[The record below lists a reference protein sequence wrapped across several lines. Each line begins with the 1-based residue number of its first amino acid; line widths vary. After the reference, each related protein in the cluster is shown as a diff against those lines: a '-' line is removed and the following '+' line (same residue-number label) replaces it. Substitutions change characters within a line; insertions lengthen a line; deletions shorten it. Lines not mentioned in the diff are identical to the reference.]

1 VTVLS
6 LDVESRSG
14 ADLKKTGAARYFEDF
29 HADVLCA
36 AFALGDGPVQT
47 WRRNEPPPQVWQDH
61 VLGGGLVSAHNAF
74 FEYLALKHVLG
85 PKYGWAVP
93 KISQMRDTMA
103 QCAAM
108 SIPQSLDGAAQALA
122 LPVQKDKDGQRL
134 IRKFCI
140 SRKARAGEKPWG
152 TYFNAP
158 EAHAEDFAKLVAYCA
173 QDVEVERALRN
184 LLVPLSEAEQAVWEL
199 TIQMNDRG
207 VLLDLPLVKAMLKI
221 TDEAKERLDAALAR
235 ATNWE
240 VLACSQVSQLTA
252 WLQRNGVPAD
262 KLNKNAI
269 EDLLSSDLPEAARRA
284 VEIRKEAAK
293 TSTAKIK
300 TMLDWACHDGRVRG
314 LHAYHGASTGRWCLP
329 WYTPVTVLRDGAVAD
344 VPIVEVSTSDLVW
357 DGDEWVAH
365 EGVVFSGYKE
375 VMSYRGVVATPEH
388 KVYVGQDIQMPLGEA
403 AALQKDLWRGQP
415 PLPYLLRDVAE
426 REAVHRF
433 DEHGRPK
440 ALERACSARGD
451 NSEPTPAT
459 GLDTKA
465 WRGGVYADGA
475 FGGAG
480 EDFRAG
486 SGVYVDRASN
496 PGAER
501 LSRRRSG
508 RGDGGRSVLDEFGFG
523 PGKTEGVL
531 GDPLAGLQGTESTQP
546 RPDRGAGG
554 EGPRMAGQK
563 PAASVGAKLSR
574 DSMRPESAG
583 PHNERPP
590 LWQGR
595 SAEDTFREAGGAE
608 KIAAF
613 QPNAE
618 GAVGVFGPVAAPEEH
633 KRSAS
638 IEVGSDGFSRAGE
651 APRPTCRSAGKHT
664 THRGSEGAAPRGHST
679 LLGRGPCKE
688 ATFDLVN
695 AGPRNRFRAWGTIV
709 SNSGRGPQFQN
720 LARGT
725 GTVKDPEAA
734 KADFV
739 KGSADWIQITHG
751 SPMSGVSDML
761 RSCIISSPRH
771 RFLAADYSSIE
782 GRVTAWVA
790 GEDWKLDAFRANDRG
805 EGAGMYELAA
815 AGIFNVDPF
824 RVSKQQ
830 RQVGKASELAL
841 GFGGGVLAYFS
852 MANIYGI
859 DMAPVYPIL
868 RETTDAEIL
877 GRAAERYEECLGRG
891 DTGTDVLTREA
902 WIASEVTKVLWR
914 NKHPATVALWKGLQD
929 AARDAVQRP
938 GEIVTYACI
947 SYLVRR
953 GFLWC
958 RLPSGRCLAYGAP
971 KVQERETPWGTT
983 SESVTALG
991 VNSVT
996 KKWERFALYG
1006 GLLTENVVQAIARDL
1021 MAHGMLKAERAGY
1034 PIVMTVHDE
1043 AVADVPEGQGSLEG
1057 FEACLCDLPDWAA
1070 GLPLVASGYEAKA
1083 YKKD

>member
-1 VTVLS
+1 MAEQILS

-14 ADLKKTGAARYFEDF
+14 ADLKKAGAARYFEDF

-93 KISQMRDTMA
+93 EISQMRDTMA

-152 TYFNAP
+152 TYFNRP
-158 EAHAEDFAKLVAYCA
+158 EDDPADFDKLVAYCA
-173 QDVEVERALRN
+173 RDVEVERALRN

-199 TIQMNDRG
+199 TIQMNSRG

-293 TSTAKIK
+293 TSTAKL
-300 TMLDWACHDGRVRG
+300 TAMVNCASLDGRVRG
-314 LHAYHGASTGRWCLP
+314 LHLYHGAGTGRW
-329 WYTPVTVLRDGAVAD
+329 
-344 VPIVEVSTSDLVW
+344 
-357 DGDEWVAH
+357 
-365 EGVVFSGYKE
+365 
-375 VMSYRGVVATPEH
+375 
-388 KVYVGQDIQMPLGEA
+388 
-403 AALQKDLWRGQP
+403 
-415 PLPYLLRDVAE
+415 
-426 REAVHRF
+426 
-433 DEHGRPK
+433 
-440 ALERACSARGD
+440 
-451 NSEPTPAT
+451 
-459 GLDTKA
+459 
-465 WRGGVYADGA
+465 
-475 FGGAG
+475 
-480 EDFRAG
+480 
-486 SGVYVDRASN
+486 
-496 PGAER
+496 
-501 LSRRRSG
+501 SG
-508 RGDGGRSVLDEFGFG
+508 RLV
-523 PGKTEGVL
+523 
-531 GDPLAGLQGTESTQP
+531 QTQNMP
-546 RPDRGAGG
+546 
-554 EGPRMAGQK
+554 
-563 PAASVGAKLSR
+563 
-574 DSMRPESAG
+574 
-583 PHNERPP
+583 
-590 LWQGR
+590 
-595 SAEDTFREAGGAE
+595 
-608 KIAAF
+608 
-613 QPNAE
+613 
-618 GAVGVFGPVAAPEEH
+618 
-633 KRSAS
+633 
-638 IEVGSDGFSRAGE
+638 
-651 APRPTCRSAGKHT
+651 
-664 THRGSEGAAPRGHST
+664 
-679 LLGRGPCKE
+679 
-688 ATFDLVN
+688 
-695 AGPRNRFRAWGTIV
+695 
-709 SNSGRGPQFQN
+709 
-720 LARGT
+720 RGT

-734 KADFV
+734 RADFMRA
-739 KGSADWIQITHG
+739 SADWIEITHG
-751 SPMSGVSDML
+751 SPMSAVSDML
-761 RSCIISSPRH
+761 RSCLVASPGH
-771 RFLAADYSSIE
+771 RLLAADYSAIE

-815 AGIFNVDPF
+815 AGIFNVYVGNVTKP
-824 RVSKQQ
+824 Q

-859 DMAPVYPIL
+859 DMAPVFPIL
-868 RETTDAEIL
+868 QETTDPEIL
-877 GRAAERYEECLGRG
+877 GRAAERYEECLDRG
-891 DTGTDVLTREA
+891 DTGTDVLSREA

-1006 GLLTENVVQAIARDL
+1006 GLLTENCLSGLSEVLTDVGWKRITTVDTSMRVWDGLEFVTHGGLLPRGAQKTINFGGLWLTPDHEVLTFDGWKPAGEADPENTPSPRTGFEGASFWSPSRDGVRGVEWLQEPMDHALRLRNSQNARGVGTFEGADEKLRVSPQCATVREGCNASDVKTSGVRGLAVYAGSVPPTDASSVGAVWRARDIGLRAVELLCQLLGRHGAKLCVWFDARQARQQRRLLPRELPMGDSAGELAQPETQQGDPDTRRADAALRSRRSKRDREDDADVQAPRGLAGCKDVRRTGRDEPRVEPVYDLLNCGPRNRFVARGPGGRPFIVHNCVQAIARDL
-1021 MAHGMLKAERAGY
+1021 MAHGMLTAERAGY

-1043 AVADVPEGQGSLEG
+1043 AVADVPEGHGSLAG